1 MDLWIGFSWGLLGG
15 ALPEFIKIYKLREV
29 PKGERPH
36 WLGSPF
42 YWSSTGV
49 MVVLGGALPALY
61 ASFGTELNPLLA
73 INLGASAPILI
84 ERIVGSVPDI
94 PPGSIK

>member
-1 MDLWIGFSWGLLGG
+1 MI
-15 ALPEFIKIYKLREV
+15 A
-29 PKGERPH
+29 
-36 WLGSPF
+36 
-42 YWSSTGV
+42 
-49 MVVLGGALPALY
+49 LGGALPALY